1 MNKKK
6 KNKINQKNK
15 NQNDISNNDDNS
27 NNDNYE
33 NNESIKPQNSNNMEN
48 KNDVKNENIRKDEI
62 IVEKVLINR
71 ISTDLLVQ
79 CILYTSLCSFMLG
92 YHVHEKAILIPIIC
106 SALLTSKSNE
116 NAILFL
122 RLSAIGIFSLFPL
135 FTEIDEL
142 LIKCEQI
149 FCFLLLFCIC
159 NINFDCFLSPNSC
172 YIKIIKFQLF
182 IIILIIIIIVIIIS
196 IFYIL
201 FFLLLLF
208 IYIFC
213 YSFQFV

>member
-1 MNKKK
+1 MKL
-6 KNKINQKNK
+6 
-15 NQNDISNNDDNS
+15 
-27 NNDNYE
+27 
-33 NNESIKPQNSNNMEN
+33 QNSNNMEN

-135 FTEIDEL
+135 FTKIDEL

-149 FCFLLLFCIC
+149 SCFVLLFCIC
-159 NINFDCFLSPNSC
+159 NFNFDCFLSPSCC
-172 YIKIIKFQLF
+172 YIKNNRIPAFYYHFNHYYCCFYYNFYYYCHYHFDSLYFIFSIIITYLFF
-182 IIILIIIIIVIIIS
+182 IILFSLFKFFLSIQYLII
-196 IFYIL
+196 YY
-201 FFLLLLF
+201 F
-208 IYIFC
+208 I
-213 YSFQFV
+213 SFQFNT